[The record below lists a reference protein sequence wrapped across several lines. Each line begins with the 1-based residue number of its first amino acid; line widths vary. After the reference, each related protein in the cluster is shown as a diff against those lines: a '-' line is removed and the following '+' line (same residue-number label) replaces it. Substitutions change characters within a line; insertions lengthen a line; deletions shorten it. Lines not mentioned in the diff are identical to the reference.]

1 MGEGGGGEDN
11 GTVNKWILSRAGS
24 TLLPLCRK
32 EKRAIE
38 EFERKSGGEGRG
50 RGVGTLKSW
59 INLKI
64 ETDKNHQ
71 VYKTMFSN
79 IILHFHGLQFYIC
92 DVYFFRE
99 YGKSNPGNEC

>member
-1 MGEGGGGEDN
+1 MDSL
-11 GTVNKWILSRAGS
+11 KSWINLTSS
-24 TLLPLCRK
+24 LCRK

-38 EFERKSGGEGRG
+38 EFERKSGGEGRA

-71 VYKTMFSN
+71 VYKAMFSN
-79 IILHFHGLQFYIC
+79 INLHFHGLQFYFS
-92 DVYFFRE
+92 DVYFFVNTE
-99 YGKSNPGNEC
+99 NPTLGMNA